1 MKNSEFKFDN
11 SNDKENPSLWKGHS
25 ERKSTKLEDLLNLF
39 ITSKF
44 ISSLL
49 S

>member
-25 ERKSTKLEDLLNLF
+25 KKKIHEVRRFTQF
-39 ITSKF
+39 IYNK
-44 ISSLL
+44 
-49 S
+49 